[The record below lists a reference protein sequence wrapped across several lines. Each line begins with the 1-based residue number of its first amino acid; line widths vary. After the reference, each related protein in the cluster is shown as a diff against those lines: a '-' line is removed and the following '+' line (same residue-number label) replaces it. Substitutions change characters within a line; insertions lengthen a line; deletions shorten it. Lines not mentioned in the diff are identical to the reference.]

1 MLLFVFS
8 LRFRAST
15 YTINIIMFAYI
26 YKEREKPYLKLRV
39 PALSA
44 DYHHDY
50 YYYSLIMGI
59 YHVWP
64 QLGVKEE
71 EKIVNIFVKSGF

>member
-15 YTINIIMFAYI
+15 YTINIIMYAYI

-39 PALSA
+39 PALCRLSSRLLLFSYYGHLPCLASA
-44 DYHHDY
+44 RA
-50 YYYSLIMGI
+50 
-59 YHVWP
+59 
-64 QLGVKEE
+64 
-71 EKIVNIFVKSGF
+71 EKREKVRENLELSNFC